1 MKKFKSTLPLGT
13 GLKFFDKYLESE
25 MSAEIF
31 DALYAIFDDFKDST
45 EGFIIKGGTVTGVA
59 PNGIIEESIVV
70 LNGKILR
77 LPETTGLSYP
87 FFIQQAP
94 LQEINGEFNDL
105 IDRPVVDNEFAETAV
120 SAPVSGQYVE
130 VTAAGNYQKGGF
142 AKRIIEDNGTIL
154 KTKIVEIGDWDMDT
168 NNSVSVAHGLDLS
181 KIRGVN
187 IMIRSDDSLLNG
199 GINQN
204 IGVGQVGAAIGI
216 AVNGTNVIMER
227 EGYGGLNY
235 NATPFNR
242 GWITIQYEE

>member
-1 MKKFKSTLPLGT
+1 MAIDFNLPILTTLKASVLTYIVDNIKAVAKMDFTSASNIPIGSVRWSSASNRFEKWNGT
-13 GLKFFDKYLESE
+13 AWESLDGRTATIPE
-25 MSAEIF
+25 INAVCSGNTATAE
-31 DALYAIFDDFKDST
+31 
-45 EGFIIKGGTVTGVA
+45 EIIKSSKNIGVTK
-59 PNGIIEESIVV
+59 P
-70 LNGKILR
+70 R
-77 LPETTGLSYP
+77 
-87 FFIQQAP
+87 
-94 LQEINGEFNDL
+94 
-105 IDRPVVDNEFAETAV
+105 
-120 SAPVSGQYVE
+120 
-130 VTAAGNYQKGGF
+130 QKV
-142 AKRIIEDNGTIL
+142 
-154 KTKIVEIGDWDMDT
+154 VEIGDWDMDT